1 MTTGESLP
9 SMPAIKLASYYLLA
23 LSLLLSVFAHAG
35 ESSDAK
41 NDPPKDTY
49 QTKDIEGWKVH
60 INERLMVDEKA
71 VTEKMVSL
79 LTTQLKE
86 IVRVVPAKSVE
97 HLRKIPLWLNPPYPG
112 IPPTAEYHPGA
123 GWLKAQKRNPAMAK
137 GVEFTDIASFEAEI
151 VRMPFVVLHELAHGF
166 HDQVLGF
173 NNPTVLAAYKK
184 AVAGKTYDKVQRW
197 HGVSGRTSLER
208 AYAMTTPQE
217 YFAENTEAFF
227 GRNDFYPFTREE
239 LERHDPE
246 MYKILEQVW
255 TSQTKENSK

>member
-1 MTTGESLP
+1 MKTGKSLR
-9 SMPAIKLASYYLLA
+9 SMSAMKRTSYQFVALA
-23 LSLLLSVFAHAG
+23 LLVPIFAFAG

-41 NDPPKDTY
+41 NEPPKDTY
-49 QTKDIEGWKVH
+49 QTQDIEGWKVH
-60 INERLMVDEKA
+60 INERLMADEKA
-71 VTEKMVSL
+71 VTEKMLSIL
-79 LTTQLKE
+79 STQLKE

-97 HLRKIPLWLNPPYPG
+97 HLRKIPLWLNPPYSG

-123 GWLKAQKRNPAMAK
+123 GWLRAQKRNPEMAK
-137 GVEFTDIASFEAEI
+137 GVEFTDIASFEAET

-173 NNPTVLAAYKK
+173 NNPAILTAYKK

-197 HGVSGRTSLER
+197 HGVSGRVSHER

-255 TSQTKENSK
+255 TSPIKENSK